1 VIGYQLSAWVGS
13 LGTRPRRA
21 RRVVDDV
28 PSVHLDMELPA
39 EAGSVSRARHLLE
52 GVPGLAGHQPLL
64 LDMRLALSEMVTNG
78 IRHGTRSSAELVE
91 VTIDVDGRRV
101 RIEVRDPGAGFDP
114 AGRTDLPPSHS
125 TAGRG
130 LHLVDALANRWG
142 VELAS
147 GTLVWAEFDLV

>member
-1 VIGYQLSAWVGS
+1 MTDHQSNACVGS
-13 LGTRPRRA
+13 RGTRPTRA
-21 RRVVDDV
+21 WLVVDDV

-39 EAGSVSRARHLLE
+39 EAASVSRARHLLE

-78 IRHGTRSSAELVE
+78 IRHGTRSSEDLVE
-91 VTIDVDGRRV
+91 VTINVDGRRV

-130 LHLVDALANRWG
+130 LHLVDALSNRWG
-142 VELAS
+142 VELAGS
-147 GTLVWAEFDLV
+147 TLVWAEFDLV